1 MAVLPIE
8 QRFLK
13 EQGDGEIPVLG
24 MLKELEY
31 GVRLTLSDLFF
42 HKADWEVERDAC
54 MRAFEVT
61 LTQKLIGETVDVIE
75 VPSSWW
81 QHLKQAHFP
90 RWLLKYFPIDFKRY
104 EARALYPKVSLP
116 LEEHKVIFEEML

>member
-8 QRFLK
+8 KGILK
-13 EQGDGEIPVLG
+13 EF
-24 MLKELEY
+24 EY
-31 GVRLTLSDLFF
+31 GVQQILSDKFIR
-42 HKADWEVERDAC
+42 KADLDLERDFC
-54 MRAFEVT
+54 MRGFVAM
-61 LTQKLIGETVDVIE
+61 LTQRITGETVDVIE

-90 RWLLKYFPIDFKRY
+90 CWLLKYFPVDFKYY

-116 LEEHKVIFEEML
+116 DEEHKVIFEEMPND